1 MAIDLEEIKKRALAR
16 MKNLDGNLG
25 SPVAELATVQ
35 LGQSFEEKQQIAK
48 ATHAAR
54 VSANKDKEI
63 ADEARD
69 LFSDLVISASPN
81 AGVELKTT
89 GTTVPTTTTSAS
101 LASARA
107 AAGIVDD
114 GGAAARATIA
124 AYKAKQGLQA
134 SINSAAARGAVDRK
148 QLEALKAT
156 VNSQAYEVPEEL
168 RKIEGLNAELFMA
181 NLLSVEQGVKS
192 SGENIQDYL
201 RLIHANLTQFP
212 ELTHLLNDEQI
223 ALIVQGFIYESKEQV
238 AIATKRGSK
247 SVRQLTAGRSHTD
260 ILDML
265 DMKL

>member
-69 LFSDLVISASPN
+69 LFSDLVISASSN
-81 AGVELKTT
+81 AGVELKAT
-89 GTTVPTTTTSAS
+89 GTTVPTTASAS
-101 LASARA
+101 LASARE

-124 AYKAKQGLQA
+124 SYKAKQGLQA
-134 SINSAAARGAVDRK
+134 SINSASARGAVDRK

>member
-1 MAIDLEEIKKRALAR
+1 MVDLNEIKKRALER
-16 MKNLDGNLG
+16 MKNLDANLG
-25 SPVAELATVQ
+25 SPIAELATVQ
-35 LGQSFEEKQQIAK
+35 LGQTFEEKQQLAK
-48 ATHAAR
+48 AAHTAR
-54 VSANKDKEI
+54 VIANHNKDV

-69 LFSDLVISASPN
+69 LFSDLIVSASPSTGVT
-81 AGVELKTT
+81 AGAAAK
-89 GTTVPTTTTSAS
+89 PATTTSAS
-101 LASARA
+101 IAAARA
-107 AAGIVDD
+107 AAGLVDD

-124 AYKAKQGLQA
+124 AFKAKQGVQTA
-134 SINSAAARGAVDRK
+134 VNSAATRGAVDRK
-148 QLEALKAT
+148 QLEAIKAT

-201 RLIHANLTQFP
+201 RLIHANLTQYP
-212 ELTHLLNDEQI
+212 ELTHLLNDDQI

-238 AIATKRGSK
+238 AVATKRGAK
-247 SVRQLTAGRSHTD
+247 SVRQLVAGRSQTD

>member
-1 MAIDLEEIKKRALAR
+1 MVDLNEIKKRALER
-16 MKNLDGNLG
+16 MKNLDANLG
-25 SPVAELATVQ
+25 SPIAELATVQ
-35 LGQSFEEKQQIAK
+35 LGQTFEEKQQLAK
-48 ATHAAR
+48 AAHTAR
-54 VSANKDKEI
+54 VIANHNKEV

-81 AGVELKTT
+81 AGVELKAT
-89 GTTVPTTTTSAS
+89 GATAPTTSSS

-124 AYKAKQGLQA
+124 AYKAKQGVQTA
-134 SINSAAARGAVDRK
+134 VNSAAARGAVDRK
-148 QLEALKAT
+148 QLEAIKAT

-201 RLIHANLTQFP
+201 RLIHANLTQYP

-238 AIATKRGSK
+238 AVATKRGAK
-247 SVRQLTAGRSHTD
+247 SVRQLVAGRSQTD

>member
-1 MAIDLEEIKKRALAR
+1 MVDLNEIKKRALER
-16 MKNLDGNLG
+16 MKNLDANLG
-25 SPVAELATVQ
+25 SPIAELATVQ
-35 LGQSFEEKQQIAK
+35 LGQTFEEKQQLAK
-48 ATHAAR
+48 AAHTAR
-54 VSANKDKEI
+54 VIANHNKEV

-69 LFSDLVISASPN
+69 LFSGLVVSASPN
-81 AGVELKTT
+81 TGVTAGAATK
-89 GTTVPTTTTSAS
+89 PASTTSAS
-101 LASARA
+101 IAAARA
-107 AAGIVDD
+107 AAGLVDD

-124 AYKAKQGLQA
+124 AFKAKQGVQTA
-134 SINSAAARGAVDRK
+134 VNSAATRGAVDRK
-148 QLEALKAT
+148 QLEAIKAT

-201 RLIHANLTQFP
+201 RLIHANLTQYP

-238 AIATKRGSK
+238 AVATKRGAK
-247 SVRQLTAGRSHTD
+247 SVRQLVAGRSQTD

>member
-1 MAIDLEEIKKRALAR
+1 MVDLNEIKKRALER
-16 MKNLDGNLG
+16 MKNLDANLG
-25 SPVAELATVQ
+25 SPIAELATVQ
-35 LGQSFEEKQQIAK
+35 LGQTFEEKQQLAK
-48 ATHAAR
+48 AAHTAR
-54 VSANKDKEI
+54 VIANHNKEV

-81 AGVELKTT
+81 AGVTAGAATKPA
-89 GTTVPTTTTSAS
+89 PTTSTSIA
-101 LASARA
+101 AARA
-107 AAGIVDD
+107 AAGLVDD

-124 AYKAKQGLQA
+124 AFKAKQGVQTA
-134 SINSAAARGAVDRK
+134 VNSAATRGAVDRK
-148 QLEALKAT
+148 QLEAIKAT

-201 RLIHANLTQFP
+201 RLIHANLTQYP
-212 ELTHLLNDEQI
+212 ELTHLLNDDQI

-238 AIATKRGSK
+238 AVATKRGAK
-247 SVRQLTAGRSHTD
+247 SVRQLVAGRSQTD

>member
-1 MAIDLEEIKKRALAR
+1 MVDLNEIKKRALER
-16 MKNLDGNLG
+16 MKNLDANLG
-25 SPVAELATVQ
+25 SPIAELATVQ
-35 LGQSFEEKQQIAK
+35 LGQTFEEKQQLAK
-48 ATHAAR
+48 AAHTAR
-54 VSANKDKEI
+54 VIANHNKEV

-69 LFSDLVISASPN
+69 LFSDLIVSASPSTGVT
-81 AGVELKTT
+81 AGAAAK
-89 GTTVPTTTTSAS
+89 PATTTSAS
-101 LASARA
+101 IAAARA
-107 AAGIVDD
+107 AAGLVDD

-124 AYKAKQGLQA
+124 AFKAKQGVQTA
-134 SINSAAARGAVDRK
+134 VNSAATRGAVDRK
-148 QLEALKAT
+148 QLEAIKAT

-201 RLIHANLTQFP
+201 RLIHANLTQYP
-212 ELTHLLNDEQI
+212 ELTHLLNDDQI

-238 AIATKRGSK
+238 AVATKRGAK
-247 SVRQLTAGRSHTD
+247 SVRQLVAGRSQTD

>member
-1 MAIDLEEIKKRALAR
+1 MVDLNEIKKRALER
-16 MKNLDGNLG
+16 MKNLDANLG
-25 SPVAELATVQ
+25 SPIAELATVQ
-35 LGQSFEEKQQIAK
+35 LGQTFEEKQQLAK
-48 ATHAAR
+48 AAHTAR
-54 VSANKDKEI
+54 VIANHNKEV

-81 AGVELKTT
+81 AGVELKAAGATAS
-89 GTTVPTTTTSAS
+89 TTSAS
-101 LASARA
+101 IAAARA
-107 AAGIVDD
+107 AAGLVDD

-124 AYKAKQGLQA
+124 AYKAKQGVQTA
-134 SINSAAARGAVDRK
+134 VNSAATRGAVDRK
-148 QLEALKAT
+148 QLEAIKAT

-201 RLIHANLTQFP
+201 RLIHANLTQYP

-238 AIATKRGSK
+238 AVAAKRGAK
-247 SVRQLTAGRSHTD
+247 SVRQLVAGRSQTD

>member
-1 MAIDLEEIKKRALAR
+1 MVDLNEIKKRALER
-16 MKNLDGNLG
+16 MKNLDANLG
-25 SPVAELATVQ
+25 SPIAELATVQ
-35 LGQSFEEKQQIAK
+35 LGQTFEEKQQLAK
-48 ATHAAR
+48 AAHTAR
-54 VSANKDKEI
+54 VIANHNKEV

-81 AGVELKTT
+81 AGVELKST
-89 GTTVPTTTTSAS
+89 GATAPTTSAS
-101 LASARA
+101 IAAARA
-107 AAGIVDD
+107 AAGLVDD

-124 AYKAKQGLQA
+124 AYKAKQGVQTA
-134 SINSAAARGAVDRK
+134 VNSAATRGAVDRK
-148 QLEALKAT
+148 QLEAIKAT

-201 RLIHANLTQFP
+201 RLIHANLTQYP

-238 AIATKRGSK
+238 AVATKRGAK
-247 SVRQLTAGRSHTD
+247 SVRQLVAGRSQTD

>member
-1 MAIDLEEIKKRALAR
+1 MADLNEIKRRALER
-16 MKNLDGNLG
+16 MKNLDANLG
-25 SPVAELATVQ
+25 SPIAELATVQ
-35 LGQSFEEKQQIAK
+35 LGQTFEEKQQLAK
-48 ATHAAR
+48 AAHTAR
-54 VSANKDKEI
+54 VIANKNKDV

-81 AGVELKTT
+81 TGVEPKAAAQPA
-89 GTTVPTTTTSAS
+89 PTTSNS
-101 LASARA
+101 LAAKRA
-107 AAGIVDD
+107 AAGLVDD
-114 GGAAARATIA
+114 GGAAARAVIA
-124 AYKAKQGLQA
+124 AYKNKQGVQA
-134 SINSAAARGAVDRK
+134 AVNSTSARGAVDRK
-148 QLEALKAT
+148 QLEAIKAT

-201 RLIHANLTQFP
+201 RLIHANLTQYP
-212 ELTHLLNDEQI
+212 ELTHLLNDDQI

-238 AIATKRGSK
+238 AIATKRGAK
-247 SVRQLTAGRSHTD
+247 SVRQLVAGRSQTD

>member
-1 MAIDLEEIKKRALAR
+1 MVDLNEIKKRALER
-16 MKNLDGNLG
+16 MKNLDANLG
-25 SPVAELATVQ
+25 SPIAELATVQ
-35 LGQSFEEKQQIAK
+35 LGQTFEEKQQLAK
-48 ATHAAR
+48 AAHTAR
-54 VSANKDKEI
+54 VIANHNKEV

-69 LFSDLVISASPN
+69 LFSDLIVSASPN
-81 AGVELKTT
+81 TGVTAGAATK
-89 GTTVPTTTTSAS
+89 PASTTTSAS
-101 LASARA
+101 IAAARA
-107 AAGIVDD
+107 AAGLVDD

-124 AYKAKQGLQA
+124 AFKAKQGVQTA
-134 SINSAAARGAVDRK
+134 VNSAATRGAVDRK
-148 QLEALKAT
+148 QLEAIKAT

-201 RLIHANLTQFP
+201 RLIHANLTQYP
-212 ELTHLLNDEQI
+212 ELTHLLNDDQI

-238 AIATKRGSK
+238 AVATKRGAK
-247 SVRQLTAGRSHTD
+247 SVRQLVAGRSQTD

>member
-1 MAIDLEEIKKRALAR
+1 MAIDLEAIKKRALER

-69 LFSDLVISASPN
+69 LFSDLIISATPSTGVTVN
-81 AGVELKTT
+81 ATA
-89 GTTVPTTTTSAS
+89 TTSDN
-101 LASARA
+101 LAEKRA

-134 SINSAAARGAVDRK
+134 SISSAAARGAVDRK

-238 AIATKRGSK
+238 AVATKRGSK

>member
-1 MAIDLEEIKKRALAR
+1 MVDLNEIKKRALER
-16 MKNLDGNLG
+16 MKNLDANLG
-25 SPVAELATVQ
+25 SPIAELATVQ
-35 LGQSFEEKQQIAK
+35 LGQTFEEKQQLAK
-48 ATHAAR
+48 AAHTAR
-54 VSANKDKEI
+54 VIANHNKEV

-81 AGVELKTT
+81 AGVELKAAGATAS
-89 GTTVPTTTTSAS
+89 TTSAS
-101 LASARA
+101 IAAARA
-107 AAGIVDD
+107 AAGLVDD

-124 AYKAKQGLQA
+124 AYKAKQGVQTA
-134 SINSAAARGAVDRK
+134 VNSAATRGAVDRK
-148 QLEALKAT
+148 QLEAIKAT

-201 RLIHANLTQFP
+201 RLIHANLTQYP

-238 AIATKRGSK
+238 AVATKRGAK
-247 SVRQLTAGRSHTD
+247 SVRQLVAGRSQTD

>member
-1 MAIDLEEIKKRALAR
+1 MVDLNEIKKRALER
-16 MKNLDGNLG
+16 MKNLDANLG
-25 SPVAELATVQ
+25 SPIAELATVQ
-35 LGQSFEEKQQIAK
+35 LGQTFEEKQQLAK
-48 ATHAAR
+48 AAHTAR
-54 VSANKDKEI
+54 VIANHNKEV

-81 AGVELKTT
+81 AGIELKAAGATT
-89 GTTVPTTTTSAS
+89 STTSAS
-101 LASARA
+101 IAAARA
-107 AAGIVDD
+107 AAGLVDD

-124 AYKAKQGLQA
+124 AYKAKQGVQTA
-134 SINSAAARGAVDRK
+134 VNSAATRGAVDRK
-148 QLEALKAT
+148 QLEAIKAT

-201 RLIHANLTQFP
+201 RLIHANLTQYP

-238 AIATKRGSK
+238 AVATKRGAK
-247 SVRQLTAGRSHTD
+247 SVRQLVAGRSQTD

>member
-1 MAIDLEEIKKRALAR
+1 MVDLNEIKKRALER
-16 MKNLDGNLG
+16 MKNLDANLG
-25 SPVAELATVQ
+25 SPIAELATVQ
-35 LGQSFEEKQQIAK
+35 LGQTFEEKQQLAK
-48 ATHAAR
+48 AAHTAR
-54 VSANKDKEI
+54 VIANHNKEV

-81 AGVELKTT
+81 AGVELKSTGATAATT
-89 GTTVPTTTTSAS
+89 GAS
-101 LASARA
+101 IAAARA
-107 AAGIVDD
+107 AAGLVDD

-124 AYKAKQGLQA
+124 AYKAKQGVQTA
-134 SINSAAARGAVDRK
+134 VNSAATRGAVDRK
-148 QLEALKAT
+148 QLEAIKAT

-201 RLIHANLTQFP
+201 RLIHANLTQYP

-238 AIATKRGSK
+238 AVATKRGAK
-247 SVRQLTAGRSHTD
+247 SVRQLVAGRSQTD